1 MAKATLVKRDKAGR
15 WLKGTAAPGGPGGPS
30 PAARKALKLKAAI
43 LDATSVAQ
51 ARRIFTKVAKLAEK
65 GEPWAVKEYL
75 RYVAGTPKHE
85 YDPRL
90 TMPVED
96 SRTSEQVTLRDQLI
110 YLRGAADAVEA
121 QLRAQEAE
129 QDEEV
134 ARGH

>member
-1 MAKATLVKRDKAGR
+1 MATATLVKRDRGGR
-15 WLKGTAAPGGPGGPS
+15 WIKGTAAPGPGGPS
-30 PAARKALKLKAAI
+30 PAARTALKQQAAL

-51 ARRIFTKVAKLAEK
+51 AKRIFTKVAKLAEK

-96 SRTSEQVTLRDQLI
+96 GRTQEQVTLRDQLI

-121 QLRAQEAE
+121 QLRAQEEAE
-129 QDEEV
+129 RDEP
-134 ARGH
+134 